1 MIDTAANLASALYF
15 AGVWDAPA
23 LMEDGRPRYLS
34 EDDLFD
40 CEHQPG
46 VCDYI
51 YEPEDAEV
59 GIIGGWYCQMHP

>member
-15 AGVWDAPA
+15 SGVWDAPA
-23 LMEDGRPRYLS
+23 TMEDGGPRLLS
-34 EDDLFD
+34 DADLFD

-51 YEPEDAEV
+51 TEPDDPYV
-59 GIIGGWYCQMHP
+59 GIVGGTYCQVHG